1 MDGPTIDVPKKEI
14 EEEDQKD
21 ILKEKRA
28 RNFIRFGKRGQGMR
42 NANNKDYDYYFTK
55 GAQIRNIRKMS
66 DFLRLMRRL
75 LSVG

>member
-28 RNFIRFGKRGQGMR
+28 RNFIRFGKRGQETE
-42 NANNKDYDYYFTK
+42 NVFNNDY
-55 GAQIRNIRKMS
+55 AQIRNIRKMS
-66 DFLRLMRRL
+66 DLLRLMRRL
-75 LSVG
+75 MTVG